1 MGYNL
6 IQYIETSLLIESP
19 ELANGIF
26 LSILNGG
33 IAIGIAVGGFLVD
46 GFGVM
51 SIFIS
56 GALFLLAA
64 FVLLYYVIKILKIN
78 LKYS

>member
-6 IQYIETSLLIESP
+6 IQYIETSVLSQNL

-33 IAIGIAVGGFLVD
+33 IAIGIAIGGFLVD
-46 GFGVM
+46 GLGVM
-51 SIFIS
+51 SIFLAGTI
-56 GALFLLAA
+56 FLLIA
-64 FVLLYYVIKILKIN
+64 FVLIYYVVNILKIN